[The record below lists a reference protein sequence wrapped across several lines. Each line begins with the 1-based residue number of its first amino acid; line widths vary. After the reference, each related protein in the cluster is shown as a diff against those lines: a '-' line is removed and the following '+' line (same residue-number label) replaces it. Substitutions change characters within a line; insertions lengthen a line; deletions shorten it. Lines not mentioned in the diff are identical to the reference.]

1 MMTLVMM
8 LVMMLV
14 MTVVAVS
21 HAERDASVGDIG
33 T

>member
-8 LVMMLV
+8 LVM
-14 MTVVAVS
+14 TAVAVS